1 MEQICGGCNGVIV
14 TAAAFSAATSASC
27 FLQDEDD
34 GCSVAHGFAGA
45 VDLLQVG
52 GARRWKMVMVV
63 RETSFHGGA
72 ACSGSQVRGEKMVLR
87 TGAGATSAGSRF
99 HGGTVVLAVVGNFDG
114 GKGGSCHGDGRR

>member
-1 MEQICGGCNGVIV
+1 MAQLQRFCSRW
-14 TAAAFSAATSASC
+14 FRW
-27 FLQDEDD
+27 LQDEDD

-72 ACSGSQVRGEKMVLR
+72 ACSGSQVRWLRVETETTMVLPWR
-87 TGAGATSAGSRF
+87 
-99 HGGTVVLAVVGNFDG
+99 
-114 GKGGSCHGDGRR
+114 